1 MVKIRLRRMGS
12 RNHPFYRVVVSDARK
27 TPTGAALDEIG
38 YYDPRKQPAVVSID
52 RARVDHWVKN
62 GALLSPTVSKLLR
75 GLPPAAAATPASAEP
90 AAAQPSA

>member
-27 TPTGAALDEIG
+27 VPTGAALDEIG

-52 RARVDHWVKN
+52 RERVDHWVSK
-62 GALLSPTVSKLLR
+62 GALLSPTVSKLLAR
-75 GLPPAAAATPASAEP
+75 QPAPAKAEP
-90 AAAQPSA
+90 AAAAQPQA